1 MDPQHDLAVLKAM
14 SADLQAYLFSEV
26 LFWQMQAP
34 SSFPSLSLGGLL
46 LTRARLLAVSPRLL
60 PAEQTEVAQAN
71 RQIESV
77 FFKWAVAAEKKA
89 AQELRS
95 RINLWARFL
104 DECEEEGQAGAE
116 GYRHEVSQRVI
127 AALLLSQ
134 FPRLADADEARRL
147 APLDAWLRA
156 RLKTG
161 GFIWP
166 AEVQAGFPSGEFWFL
181 YGQLR

>member
-1 MDPQHDLAVLKAM
+1 MNPQHDLAVLKAM
-14 SADLQAYLFSEV
+14 SADLEAYLFSEA

-34 SSFPSLSLGGLL
+34 SSFPRLSLGALL

-60 PAEQTEVAQAN
+60 PAEQTDLAQAN

-104 DECEEEGQAGAE
+104 EEYEEEGPAGAE
-116 GYRHEVSQRVI
+116 SYRHEVSQRAI
-127 AALLLSQ
+127 AVLLLSQ
-134 FPRLADADEARRL
+134 FPRLADTAEARRL
-147 APLDAWLRA
+147 APLDAQLRA

-161 GFIWP
+161 GFVWP
-166 AEVQAGFPSGEFWFL
+166 AEVQVGFPADEFWFL